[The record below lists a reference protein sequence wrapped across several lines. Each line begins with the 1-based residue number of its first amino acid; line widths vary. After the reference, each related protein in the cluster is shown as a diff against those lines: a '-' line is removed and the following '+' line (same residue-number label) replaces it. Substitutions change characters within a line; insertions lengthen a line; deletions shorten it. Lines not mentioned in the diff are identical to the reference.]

1 MATYFRILAWKIPWI
16 EEPGRLVRGVTEWAT
31 TEQLKNSNNNPVMPF
46 GQRKQ
51 SLALQSHFGGSLIKG
66 LGSSP
71 EDRESFGVRIP
82 VTPRGAVT
90 ASLDPLGGHF
100 LKANRDYST

>member
-1 MATYFRILAWKIPWI
+1 M
-16 EEPGRLVRGVTEWAT
+16 
-31 TEQLKNSNNNPVMPF
+31 
-46 GQRKQ
+46 
-51 SLALQSHFGGSLIKG
+51 IKG

-90 ASLDPLGGHF
+90 VSLDPLGGHF
-100 LKANRDYST
+100 LKANRDYNT

>member
-1 MATYFRILAWKIPWI
+1 MPLQETWVRSLGSEDPLKKEMATYFRILAWKIPWI

-51 SLALQSHFGGSLIKG
+51 SLALQSHFGGSFDKRAG
-66 LGSSP
+66 
-71 EDRESFGVRIP
+71 
-82 VTPRGAVT
+82 
-90 ASLDPLGGHF
+90 
-100 LKANRDYST
+100 K